1 MITSPITRPITSRI
15 ASAIAG
21 ARVAAGRWY
30 LHWGG
35 VNEYAV
41 HSAWAMSGFGDK
53 IEFRFIADTPGTG
66 DDYLFDST
74 SGENYLKITNTTAAL
89 SLGYMDIDGATQ
101 RTIAGPTIV
110 AGTEYTGYVE
120 FKADGVDLVVNGTT
134 YDSANVP
141 EIKDDFTHIA
151 AETTPSAWFDG
162 TIHYLRYVNA
172 TALQGVNAVQGN
184 GVDLYGVIPEMT
196 LTGDFEIEFW
206 WRRQDG
212 KLYTG
217 LLGFGENNDN
227 YIIVQDSDRAGA
239 ESMLTFR
246 ANDVSSNFTAAV
258 ADIAQGQDCHIKLSR
273 LSGVLTLEVDG
284 VAHGTT
290 PTNSEAFTC
299 TQIGEADVGF
309 HGLYAGS
316 YLYNLKITDKSGAED
331 VVYQYDLSGDD
342 GDVIPNVDPVTGVLG
357 DEVHDYGESA
367 IAVGEGTH
375 AFKDGSGV
383 YRAAR
388 DGALVGQ
395 INLIPADEIE
405 AGTYLLRF
413 NAYEDSQEAGN
424 WIDIREGGSP
434 LIQRALTD
442 GEAVEVV
449 VDLGGT
455 YNLVMF
461 GGPTVGY
468 SWRMDDFSCKPY
480 PHGTWQNYDS
490 GVDQVALP
498 KLSRYY
504 KIADGPNA
512 THLADSWGADAIGAE
527 LFNVAE
533 SDWDRSKT

>member
-1 MITSPITRPITSRI
+1 MPAIIAKPITATPIT
-15 ASAIAG
+15 
-21 ARVAAGRWY
+21 ARPLTAYGLGESTDVSRWY

-184 GVDLYGVIPEMT
+184 GVDLYGTIPTVT

-206 WRRQDG
+206 WRRKDG
-212 KLYTG
+212 SSGGGSAVNILASSASSDANG
-217 LLGFGENNDN
+217 MVRLGDSAAGNSVAFRIGGAYKSIGSVLDN
-227 YIIVQDSDRAGA
+227 V
-239 ESMLTFR
+239 
-246 ANDVSSNFTAAV
+246 
-258 ADIAQGQDCHIKLSR
+258 AQGQDVFIKLVR
-273 LSGVLTLEVDG
+273 TGAVI
-284 VAHGTT
+284 
-290 PTNSEAFTC
+290 EAFLHGVSKGTVAAASGSM
-299 TQIGEADVGF
+299 TIGVIFSTNLPLRDNAP
-309 HGLYAGS
+309 
-316 YLYNLKITDKSGAED
+316 LYNLKITDQSGAED

-342 GDVIPNVDPVTGVLG
+342 GDVITNVDPVTGVLG
-357 DEVHDYGESA
+357 DERYSGHTSTSGAVFINGDSLEFTNAGPGVWGGNQVDFTAVAGRFYRVSFEVYDVVSCRVTPRVNFVTGPEITAAGIYEVSIGPVGASNSMRFQAQTVSSQTFKIRGVSVKES
-367 IAVGEGTH
+367 
-375 AFKDGSGV
+375 
-383 YRAAR
+383 
-388 DGALVGQ
+388 
-395 INLIPADEIE
+395 
-405 AGTYLLRF
+405 
-413 NAYEDSQEAGN
+413 
-424 WIDIREGGSP
+424 
-434 LIQRALTD
+434 
-442 GEAVEVV
+442 
-449 VDLGGT
+449 
-455 YNLVMF
+455 
-461 GGPTVGY
+461 
-468 SWRMDDFSCKPY
+468 
-480 PHGTWQNYDS
+480 PHGLWQNYDS

-512 THLADSWGADAIGAE
+512 THLADSWGADATGAE

>member
-1 MITSPITRPITSRI
+1 MPAITAKPITATPITARPLT
-15 ASAIAG
+15 AYGLGESAD
-21 ARVAAGRWY
+21 VSRWY

-162 TIHYLRYVNA
+162 TIIYLRYVNA

-184 GVDLYGVIPEMT
+184 GVDLYGVIPEIT
-196 LTGDFEIEFW
+196 LTGDFEIEWDGIF
-206 WRRQDG
+206 QDG
-212 KLYTG
+212 VSYGDYPIGNNTLHSMIA
-217 LLGFGENNDN
+217 LGNQTQLSRHVFIVNEDN
-227 YIIVQDSDRAGA
+227 S
-239 ESMLTFR
+239 
-246 ANDVSSNFTAAV
+246 TAQYWTSAL
-258 ADIAQGQDCHIKLSR
+258 ADIALGQRYKLKIVLTGTTAELFVDDVSKGTLTKSDNDYIFNRVWVGFENRKLS
-273 LSGVLTLEVDG
+273 SGATV
-284 VAHGTT
+284 
-290 PTNSEAFTC
+290 
-299 TQIGEADVGF
+299 Q
-309 HGLYAGS
+309 
-316 YLYNLKITDKSGAED
+316 NLKITDKSGAED

-342 GDVIPNVDPVTGVLG
+342 GSNIPITINGVA
-357 DEVHDYGESA
+357 S
-367 IAVGEGTH
+367 T
-375 AFKDGSGV
+375 
-383 YRAAR
+383 
-388 DGALVGQ
+388 
-395 INLIPADEIE
+395 P
-405 AGTYLLRF
+405 
-413 NAYEDSQEAGN
+413 
-424 WIDIREGGSP
+424 
-434 LIQRALTD
+434 
-442 GEAVEVV
+442 
-449 VDLGGT
+449 
-455 YNLVMF
+455 
-461 GGPTVGY
+461 
-468 SWRMDDFSCKPY
+468 
-480 PHGTWQNYDS
+480 GTWQNYDS

-512 THLADSWGADAIGAE
+512 THLADSWGADATGAE